1 MFLDKYIQENGFSS
15 DYPVFEN
22 NIYKDL
28 FIKTNDLFLAQYKNN
43 KFNAVDIA
51 VKYLAIENYYGLNN
65 YGFELYNRLQYYRI
79 NQNWEKRFIKL
90 IESFEDGYDQK
101 SIIDTDLNYSIHDG
115 AHRTA
120 LALYKDIPEVKI
132 RLFNTFLYRREYGI
146 DWLKKYF
153 KESELTTIEKKLDEL
168 LNKAR
173 KPYICILWPPAY
185 QLFEL
190 IENEITNIEAGIS
203 IPKRE
208 KMNLYNDSLKQFIY
222 DVYKTDDIRLE
233 KLNLKYQYMVNSMN
247 KNPYLKEPYPIDIM
261 NIKINNP
268 DFRVKPLTGLPQSK
282 TTMRLKTYIRD
293 KYQKYV
299 LDYHYDI
306 MMHIT
311 DNTKQNDD
319 VKKIIKKTKYYG
331 G

>member
-1 MFLDKYIQENGFSS
+1 MFLDKYIEKNSISS
-15 DYPVFEN
+15 DYPVFKN

-28 FIKTNDLFLAQYKNN
+28 FIKTNDLFLAQYKDN

-65 YGFELYNRLQYYRI
+65 YGFELYNKLQYYRI

-90 IESFEDGYDQK
+90 IESVELGYDEN
-101 SIIDTDLNYSIHDG
+101 SIIDTDLNYSIHNG

-120 LALYKDIPEVKI
+120 LALYKDIPELKI

-146 DWLKKYF
+146 DWLKQYF
-153 KESELTTIEKKLDEL
+153 SDHELAIIENKLDEL
-168 LNKAR
+168 LNKSR
-173 KPYICILWPPAY
+173 KSYFCILWPPAHN
-185 QLFEL
+185 LFD
-190 IENEITNIEAGIS
+190 EIKEEIPKVEVGIS
-203 IPKRE
+203 LSNSKV
-208 KMNLYNDSLKQFIY
+208 LYLNNADLKQFIY

-233 KLNLKYQYMVNSMN
+233 KLNLKYQYMINSISKDFN
-247 KNPYLKEPYPIDIM
+247 LKDPYPVDIM
-261 NIKINNP
+261 KIKLDNP

-282 TTMRLKTYIRD
+282 QTMRLKTYIRD
-293 KYQKYV
+293 KYQKDI
-299 LDYHYDI
+299 LEYHYDI

-311 DNTKQNDD
+311 DNTKQNED
-319 VKKIIKKTKYYG
+319 VLKVLKKLNYG